1 MPQVLRPFELTHTEV
16 VERRRLL
23 LEKGTQ
29 ERSRSVRSCLVPG
42 QLRLFS
48 RSAALR
54 QATPTLKFPFL
65 LPRPLL
71 LWTLQTKGLSC
82 PTWHS

>member
-29 ERSRSVRSCLVPG
+29 ERSSRSVRSGLVPG
-42 QLRLFS
+42 RVLFCPLPMTQIPS
-48 RSAALR
+48 IFLPFWILETPVPTKPNLAL
-54 QATPTLKFPFL
+54 
-65 LPRPLL
+65 
-71 LWTLQTKGLSC
+71 
-82 PTWHS
+82 